1 MNDKEIDTQ
10 ILLYKNAKARSEIL
24 SLRWNEMRSN
34 T

>member
-10 ILLYKNAKARSEIL
+10 VLLHKNAKARSEIL
-24 SLRWNEMRSN
+24 SLHWNEMRSN